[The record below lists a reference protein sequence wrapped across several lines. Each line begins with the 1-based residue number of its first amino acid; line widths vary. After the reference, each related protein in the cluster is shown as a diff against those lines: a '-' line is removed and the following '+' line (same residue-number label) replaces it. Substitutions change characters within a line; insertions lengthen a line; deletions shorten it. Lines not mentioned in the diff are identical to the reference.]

1 MAVESRISISRCE
14 NFFLSFYTY
23 DKNDTGYSEYTD
35 PRRPPIPRR
44 TLPAHLRGEA
54 ARVKQLAGARRR
66 CAANARLELH
76 LFDESLALRE
86 ADLERDASPDD
97 EHLVRGVE
105 QRE

>member
-1 MAVESRISISRCE
+1 M
-14 NFFLSFYTY
+14 
-23 DKNDTGYSEYTD
+23 
-35 PRRPPIPRR
+35 PIAIRADPRR

-54 ARVKQLAGARRR
+54 ARVKQLAGACRR

>member
-1 MAVESRISISRCE
+1 M
-14 NFFLSFYTY
+14 
-23 DKNDTGYSEYTD
+23 D
-35 PRRPPIPRR
+35 PIRHPRR

-54 ARVKQLAGARRR
+54 ARVQQLAGACRRR
-66 CAANARLELH
+66 AANARLELH

>member
-1 MAVESRISISRCE
+1 MAVESRQHISVHV
-14 NFFLSFYTY
+14 NFFLSFYSTY
-23 DKNDTGYSEYTD
+23 DKKRSD

-54 ARVKQLAGARRR
+54 ARVKQLAGACRRR
-66 CAANARLELH
+66 AANARLELH